1 MKLNGDNTRA
11 QLSIQTELD
20 AAGVELLIR
29 QLAML
34 RSKME
39 PGVPSYPSANTPTL
53 SHDGPAL
60 LMDKPQPDGS
70 VTIRLCSPG
79 LGWTSWRLPAVD
91 VNTLRIGLENLLN
104 QSTGAIPAGHKH

>member
-1 MKLNGDNTRA
+1 MKLNTDHTRA

-20 AAGVELLIR
+20 AAGVEQLIR
-29 QLAML
+29 QLALL
-34 RSKME
+34 RSQME
-39 PGVPSYPSANTPTL
+39 PGVPSYPGDNTPTL

-79 LGWTSWRLPAVD
+79 LGWTSWRLPAAD
-91 VNTLRIGLENLLN
+91 VQTLRIGLEDLLN
-104 QSTGAIPAGHKH
+104 QPTGAIPTSHKH